1 MTENE
6 QECTGMHG
14 SGVTRMVHD
23 SISPLRPNPEAVKL
37 RKVRDAAVFKPG
49 CFVHCR

>member
-6 QECTGMHG
+6 RECTGMHG

-23 SISPLRPNPEAVKL
+23 NNKDLNL
-37 RKVRDAAVFKPG
+37 G
-49 CFVHCR
+49 